1 MNFKLILVP
10 ALVFSAFWLILIKYR
25 LLFLLSFHFFNLT
38 HNSLK
43 TPYFQVKSGVPSRS
57 YGVA

>member
-25 LLFLLSFHFFNLT
+25 LLSFHFFNLT
-38 HNSLK
+38 HNPLK

>member
-10 ALVFSAFWLILIKYR
+10 ALVFSAFWLI
-25 LLFLLSFHFFNLT
+25 LLSFHFFNLT

-57 YGVA
+57 YGVLWYT